1 MTETRSESFPK
12 KTAFTMAAVTLLVSA
27 LPFLP
32 GKKLAGVEPQAFV
45 SMLTVRFGI
54 PGIATAKVEPAKP
67 ALAEA
72 KTPAKTAP
80 GTTPS
85 LNTEPIMTVPP
96 GSLTTFFDALERV
109 DRREPGAVVR
119 VLHYGD
125 SPTTQDFI
133 TADVRSLLQKRFGDG
148 GHGFLLIAK
157 PWEWYSHRGVG
168 LDAQG
173 WEIQPASVYQI
184 RAKDG
189 IHGLGGVSFV
199 GQPGA
204 SSRVRLPDDQHTK
217 AIVYYLAQPDGG
229 TFRVRAGEQTLV
241 EIDTAGDE
249 KRPGLTEFALPPGT
263 REVELTVAT
272 GTVRL
277 FGYRFDKDGPGIQ
290 YSTLGINGARV
301 QMIVAYF
308 QMSQW
313 AQALRNENPDMVV
326 LNYGTN
332 ESVYPSYIDTQYAG
346 ELRTVITRIRTAVP
360 NASILVMSPMDRG
373 EKDANGAI
381 STPDVLHR
389 LIDVQRQI
397 AAETGCAFFNTFE
410 AMGGD
415 GTMARWY
422 ASTPRLVSGD
432 FMHPMPAGA
441 AKVGALFE
449 QALLN
454 AYDSRSGQLRETK
467 APPVADKPVVEAKPS
482 R

>member
-1 MTETRSESFPK
+1 MTETRIDSFPR
-12 KTAFTMAAVTLLVSA
+12 KTAFTMAVVILLASA
-27 LPFLP
+27 LPYLP
-32 GKKLAGVEPQAFV
+32 GKKLAGVEPQQFV
-45 SMLTVRFGI
+45 SMLSVRLGF
-54 PGIATAKVEPAKP
+54 PGIATAKVEPTKTAV
-67 ALAEA
+67 AEA
-72 KTPAKTAP
+72 RVPAKTAQGAAP
-80 GTTPS
+80 FAKI
-85 LNTEPIMTVPP
+85 EPFLTVPP

-109 DRREPGAVVR
+109 DQREPGAVVR

-133 TADVRSLLQKRFGDG
+133 TSDVRALLQKRFGDG
-148 GHGFLLIAK
+148 GHGFVLIAK
-157 PWEWYSHRGVG
+157 PWEWYSHRGIG
-168 LDAQG
+168 LDAHDWQ
-173 WEIQPASVYQI
+173 IQPASIYQI

-204 SSRVRLPDDQHTK
+204 TSRVRLPDDQHTR
-217 AIVYYLAQPDGG
+217 ATVYYLAQPDGG
-229 TFRVRAGEQTLV
+229 TFRVRSGERTLA

-249 KRPGLTEFALPPGT
+249 KRPGFAEFALPPGT
-263 REVELTVAT
+263 REVELTVAS

-277 FGYRFDKDGPGIQ
+277 FGYRFDKNGPGIQ

-308 QMSQW
+308 QISQW
-313 AQALRNENPDMVV
+313 TEALRNERPDLVV

-332 ESVYPSYIDTQYAG
+332 ESIYPSYIDTQYAG

-360 NASILVMSPMDRG
+360 NASILIMSPMDRG
-373 EKDANGAI
+373 VKDDDGVI
-381 STPDVLHR
+381 STPEVLHR

-441 AKVGALFE
+441 AKVGTLFE
-449 QALLN
+449 QALIN
-454 AYDSRSGQLRETK
+454 AYESRSSRLPEAKT
-467 APPVADKPVVEAKPS
+467 PVSADKPTVEAKPS